1 MKSQFRLI
9 IFCISSARNRSITQ
23 CLLISVFFPGVSVI
37 ASSPPISAA
46 GENTF
51 GQASVPSHSGSPV
64 MLSAGWDYNVALT
77 EGGSLLAW
85 GRADDGRTAP
95 PAPDGRILAVS
106 AGFNHA
112 LVLLD
117 DGRISGWG
125 VNTDGLAESPEG
137 IGPASAIAC
146 GAFHNLALLR
156 DGSIVAWGF
165 NGDGRL
171 NVPSSSAPFKAIAA
185 GRDHSLALST
195 DGRVVAWGANEAG
208 QSTVPEDLGEVV
220 AIACG
225 ASHNLALRRD
235 GSVVA
240 WGLNEHGQCSVPRDL
255 AGVVMVSAGNQHSLA
270 LLADGTIRSWGANTK
285 GQRNLSGAG
294 FTGIAAG
301 AFHSLAKR
309 GGTPPNPGVF
319 SWKGVS
325 VAGLNGST
333 ARFQGDLA
341 IAPAGAGHRRG
352 FIFAASPDRT
362 NMADGVIIDGG
373 SGGPGQVESVVAGLV
388 PGVRYYVR
396 AFVET
401 EDGLAYS
408 SATEFLAGADSRAE
422 PDVAVGSS
430 VRSLVGLG
438 VTGDNLRQSVL
449 LTSSRAREVRGV
461 LVASNS
467 GFAEG
472 RFLLLA
478 TGGSPLIPVVYLMDG
493 ANVTAQIR
501 SGILETPLVSSEG
514 GRASVTLKASP
525 KRSALINKRGKVR
538 KLKSQVVLSAR
549 TLETPALSDKA
560 VLNVQTR

>member
-1 MKSQFRLI
+1 MSVIR
-9 IFCISSARNRSITQ
+9 
-23 CLLISVFFPGVSVI
+23 CLLISFFFSGVSSV
-37 ASSPPISAA
+37 ASSPPIFAT

-51 GQASVPSHSGSPV
+51 GQASVPSQLGPPF
-64 MLSAGWDYNVALT
+64 MLSAGWDYNIALI
-77 EGGSLLAW
+77 EGGSLIAW
-85 GRADDGRTAP
+85 GRPDDGRTAP
-95 PAPDGRILAVS
+95 PLPDGQILAIS
-106 AGFNHA
+106 AGSNHA
-112 LVLLD
+112 LVLFD

-165 NGDGRL
+165 KGDGRL
-171 NVPSSSAPFKAIAA
+171 NVPASPAPFKSIAA

-208 QSTVPEDLGEVV
+208 QTAVPVDLGEVV
-220 AIACG
+220 AVACG
-225 ASHNLALRRD
+225 ASHSLALRRD

-240 WGLNEHGQCSVPRDL
+240 WGLNEHGQCNVPLDL
-255 AGVVMVSAGNQHSLA
+255 AGVVMIAGGNQHSLA
-270 LLADGTIRSWGANTK
+270 LLADGTIRSWGANAK
-285 GQRNLSGAG
+285 GQRNLSGTG

-319 SWKGVS
+319 SWRGLS
-325 VAGLNGST
+325 VVDLNGST

-352 FIFAASPDRT
+352 FIFATSPDRT
-362 NMADGVIIDGG
+362 TMAEGVIIDGG

-401 EDGLAYS
+401 EAGLAYS
-408 SATEFLAGADSRAE
+408 SATDFLADSDSRAE

-430 VRSLVGLG
+430 ALRLVGLG
-438 VTGDNLRQSVL
+438 VAGNSSLQSAL
-449 LTSSRAREVRGV
+449 LTGSRAREVTGV
-461 LVASNS
+461 LVASNR

-472 RFLLLA
+472 RFLLSA
-478 TGGSPLIPVVYLMDG
+478 SGGSNLLPVRYLMG
-493 ANVTAQIR
+493 GTNVTAGIR
-501 SGILETPLVSSEG
+501 SGKLETPVLSAEG
-514 GRASVTLKASP
+514 GRATVTLKVSP
-525 KRSALINKRGKVR
+525 NRSALIDKRGKVR
-538 KLKSQVVLSAR
+538 KLRSKLVLSAR
-549 TLETPALSDKA
+549 TPDTPALSDQA
-560 VLNVQTR
+560 VLEVRTR

>member
-1 MKSQFRLI
+1 MASGL
-9 IFCISSARNRSITQ
+9 SVTQ
-23 CLLISVFFPGVSVI
+23 YLLISLFFPGVWVI

-51 GQASVPSHSGSPV
+51 GQASVPSQSGSPV
-64 MLSAGWDYNVALT
+64 ILSAGWNYNVALT
-77 EGGSLLAW
+77 EGGSLIAW
-85 GRADDGRTAP
+85 GRADDGRTVP
-95 PAPDGRILAVS
+95 PAPDGRIIAVS
-106 AGFNHA
+106 AGSNHA
-112 LVLLD
+112 LVLFD
-117 DGRISGWG
+117 DGRITGWG

-165 NGDGRL
+165 KGDGRL

-208 QSTVPEDLGEVV
+208 ETAVPEDLDEVV

-225 ASHNLALRRD
+225 ASHSLALRQD

-240 WGLNEHGQCSVPRDL
+240 WGLNEHGQCNVPQDL
-255 AGVVMVSAGNQHSLA
+255 AGVVMISAGNQHSLA

-285 GQRNLSGAG
+285 GQRNLTGTG

-309 GGTPPNPGVF
+309 GGTLPNPGVF
-319 SWKGVS
+319 SWKGLS
-325 VAGLNGST
+325 VIDLNGST

-341 IAPAGAGHRRG
+341 IAPTGAGHRRG
-352 FIFAASPDRT
+352 FIFATSPDRT

-373 SGGPGQVESVVAGLV
+373 SGGPGQVEAVAAGLV

-422 PDVAVGSS
+422 PDVAIGSS
-430 VRSLVGLG
+430 AFSLVGLG

-449 LTSSRAREVRGV
+449 LTSSRAREVPGV
-461 LVASNS
+461 LVASNR

-472 RFLLLA
+472 RFLLSA
-478 TGGSPLIPVVYLMDG
+478 TGGSSLIPVVYTMDG

-501 SGILETPLVSSEG
+501 SGKLETPLISSEG

-549 TLETPALSDKA
+549 TLDAPALSDQA
-560 VLNVQTR
+560 VLNLQTR